1 MQIYNCFCCIFVSLI
16 IVGATEFIAAV
27 HLLYNVLSFYTC
39 QTGQFFEF
47 NEIIYYIWRQGWD
60 GANFRADSRVLPG
73 ERNHRGL
80 FGACGALL
88 PGEWSRGRA
97 PSGSVPEQTQRNL
110 FPDVTLQHSRIKLRT
125 YTGEPMPVLGEM
137 TVDVTYRQNHY
148 TLALFVVEGIW
159 SKPVWKKLAAAYLP
173 GLEVTGSCDCTE
185 SALSD

>member
-47 NEIIYYIWRQGWD
+47 NEIIYYIWRRGWD

-97 PSGSVPEQTQRNL
+97 PSGSVPEHYWRKELHPSSQHTVAESDHFCHSSS
-110 FPDVTLQHSRIKLRT
+110 FPFHFHFISTSVPSHFHFRSISIPFPFTSFKYRICIT
-125 YTGEPMPVLGEM
+125 YLWLLI
-137 TVDVTYRQNHY
+137 NH
-148 TLALFVVEGIW
+148 LLVN
-159 SKPVWKKLAAAYLP
+159 
-173 GLEVTGSCDCTE
+173 
-185 SALSD
+185 

>member
-47 NEIIYYIWRQGWD
+47 NEIIYYIWRRGWD
-60 GANFRADSRVLPG
+60 PNLRVQSNGDTSRSMNVQLQINGTPLSMEIDTGAAVSII
-73 ERNHRGL
+73 
-80 FGACGALL
+80 
-88 PGEWSRGRA
+88 S
-97 PSGSVPEQTQRNL
+97 EQTQRNL

-148 TLALFVVEGIW
+148 TLAQF
-159 SKPVWKKLAAAYLP
+159 
-173 GLEVTGSCDCTE
+173 
-185 SALSD
+185 